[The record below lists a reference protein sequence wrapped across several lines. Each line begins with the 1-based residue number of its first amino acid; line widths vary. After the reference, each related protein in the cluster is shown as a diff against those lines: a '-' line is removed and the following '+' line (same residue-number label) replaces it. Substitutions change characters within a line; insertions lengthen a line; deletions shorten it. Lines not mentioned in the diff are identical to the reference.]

1 MRKTWGVFTL
11 IVCVAVMS
19 GGCEP
24 LRKKFVRQKK
34 KDASASTEAV
44 PLLTPEVYPEKVF
57 DPVREYKQ
65 HYGLWG
71 VWYKDYFSILEENG
85 SDKRQRYVLTQMFT
99 QLEKMEGLLADEKR
113 SGLTQLKNDL
123 QSVVDMMK
131 TPAVMREDSVVE
143 GKVRSI
149 DDRLRNN
156 FDIEQVQDALI
167 K

>member
-1 MRKTWGVFTL
+1 MRKSVGMFVL
-11 IVCVAVMS
+11 VLSVAVMS
-19 GGCEP
+19 NGCEP

-34 KDASASTEAV
+34 KDASASSEAV
-44 PLLTPEVYPEKVF
+44 PILTPEVYPEKVF
-57 DPVREYKQ
+57 DPLKEYKQ

-71 VWYKDYFSILEENG
+71 VWYKDYVSIAEEGG

-99 QLEKMEGLLADEKR
+99 ELEKMEKLIVDEKK

-123 QSVVDMMK
+123 QGVLDIMK
-131 TPAVMREDSVVE
+131 TPAVMREDSTVQ
-143 GKVRSI
+143 GKVRAI

-156 FDIEQVQDALI
+156 FDIERVQDALV

>member
-1 MRKTWGVFTL
+1 MRKPWGVL
-11 IVCVAVMS
+11 VCVVCIAVVFS
-19 GGCEP
+19 GCEP

-34 KDASASTEAV
+34 KDGSATTGIV
-44 PLLTPEVYPEKVF
+44 PVLTPEVYPEKVF
-57 DPVREYKQ
+57 DPAKEYKQ

-71 VWYKDYFSILEENG
+71 VWYKDYLSILEESG
-85 SDKRQRYVLTQMFT
+85 SDKRQRYVLTQMFA
-99 QLEKMEGLLADEKR
+99 QLEKMEKLLADDRKQ
-113 SGLTQLKNDL
+113 GLTQLKNDL

-143 GKVRSI
+143 GEVRSI